1 MQAEP
6 VHPFRFS
13 FYVPDN
19 WNYNASNPCLHRGGN
34 YGQNLNHGIFYVN
47 YNTASNAN
55 ANIGCRHL
63 VQKGFA
69 TRSHYVFHAR
79 MDWHPSVKISKQD
92 TL

>member
-34 YGQNLNHGIFYVN
+34 YSQNLNHGMFHVN
-47 YNTASNAN
+47 YNSVSNAN

-92 TL
+92 TV

>member
-34 YGQNLNHGIFYVN
+34 YSQYLSYGMFRVHYDS
-47 YNTASNAN
+47 ASSAY
-55 ANIGCRHL
+55 AYGGCRHL
-63 VQKGFA
+63 VQRALLPDLTMFSTHEWIG
-69 TRSHYVFHAR
+69 TPR
-79 MDWHPSVKISKQD
+79 
-92 TL
+92 

>member
-34 YGQNLNHGIFYVN
+34 YSQNLNHGMFHVN
-47 YNTASNAN
+47 YNSASNAN
-55 ANIGCRHL
+55 ANVGCRHL
-63 VQKGFA
+63 VKRALLPDLTMFSMHEWIG
-69 TRSHYVFHAR
+69 TPR
-79 MDWHPSVKISKQD
+79 
-92 TL
+92 